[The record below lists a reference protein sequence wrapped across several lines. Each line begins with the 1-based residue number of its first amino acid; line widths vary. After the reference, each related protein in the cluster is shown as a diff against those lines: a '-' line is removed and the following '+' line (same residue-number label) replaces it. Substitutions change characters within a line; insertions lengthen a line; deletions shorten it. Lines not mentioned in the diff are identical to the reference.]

1 MTIPKTGRVTLAQIQ
16 GEFRAGSNSAPHCIS
31 EYYRDGVNV
40 PDIVENNGV
49 PTRGTICFSDFYG
62 SSDQVRPNSITLPPI
77 DVDDFWQETAEV
89 NNWTDIQDNWRQ
101 HVTRINDRHAV
112 AVDIRSPA
120 ALVDVWSGN
129 ATRGVEVNLET
140 EVGASS
146 NFEKLLRNTQENKD
160 YFEFGEW
167 SLTIPAKFT
176 RFRIVATAGG
186 GSGSVQKTELSGDFL
201 LDTTLPATEESGY
214 KGGDARIISENGTV
228 ELYGAPGGQDP
239 DGVPDTQIV
248 PEQGQ
253 HTVRNNGTVTGDFVK
268 ITPTEVDHPAITS
281 ETAFTLQGNMKHTIT
296 IIGGGGGGGSG
307 GDDWK
312 GQGTAGT
319 AGTGTIVQWN
329 SNTKTATG
337 GSGGRGGK
345 RGKSDGGSPT
355 LFENASYRPNG
366 QKGENSSVGTGGAG
380 GVKLAS
386 SIHGKP
392 GGNGG
397 RAAGGGGG
405 SGAVNW
411 RTGYGGEGGKAG
423 ASNTFVV
430 DLIGKSSVTLNVT
443 QVGQGG
449 AGGPKDGGSTQ
460 AGAGG
465 KGGNGYVKVKSQM
478 ASNKNFNVQFYWN
491 NAVKGSFF
499 SNRHAGS
506 SKHELETTNW
516 QYETQSQIST
526 ANGIR
531 YYAVLRTPIVADSG
545 SSDNPSLSND
555 PNWTVAR
562 SDIMKVVGGEK
573 TEKGEGKRLA
583 EFPDEAVYAAQL
595 VVEGAS
601 TLRGQEALSDFGE
614 GKHPINMFFRWGL
627 AQGKV
632 HSADGSTGRGGHSL
646 YGSGTEAAQEY
657 PNLSGPSGT
666 PAFGAGGGP
675 GQHGGRGSNSLGW
688 TNTYGGYA
696 AATAYLGD
704 FETAPGEIITIKVP
718 QGGKASRN
726 EYTDVYNNEG
736 ERFVSKSDRGGD
748 GIVQIY
754 GQHGPSFSMM
764 SHAGIVLMDDT
775 GRVLKSLVT
784 NGVSDKGTNTNLPN
798 RTNKLSVLLPG
809 SDDPEN
815 PRRYYIGYTAR
826 IKKNGKF
833 QTKMGFKS
841 PGATINVT
849 PNYVDT
855 ANELPVQS
863 LYHEPDWHSA
873 DEIAIGTKGVRDGPD
888 LEDVPNWFIRK
899 CNVKFD
905 ITTTGSTAHQLIFKK
920 VASSDAEIGPAQI
933 SISNGSVTAEVG
945 YDEIYK
951 LVTSG
956 IGISPNKTV
965 TVKTRSKDGK
975 LQVGH
980 DNFSSIKLSATAFS
994 SSNSSERHGNFY
1006 VQDGITYWSCSKE
1019 TSSGTTE
1026 GTSASFAVAVPTPVT
1041 PVVRPSN
1048 NDNDGGGSSGSFY
1061 SHYEPSTGT
1070 TTNFS
1075 TGMTHEQIQDL
1086 RKQQPGGV
1094 FSTNTHHSGDNISD
1108 QGNESTG
1115 GSVSDQSQ
1123 GGGCFLTTAVVEMR
1137 GEADDGTTLN
1147 TLRIYRD
1154 NFLLKN
1160 YPNEIEEYYNIAP
1173 KIVAAIPKTHT
1184 VWNWVGEQIDLS
1196 ISHINRQEDE
1206 KAYLT
1211 YKNMVRVLENDW
1223 LKDLEKE

>member
-16 GEFRAGSNSAPHCIS
+16 GEFRPGSNSAPHCIS

-62 SSDQVRPNSITLPPI
+62 SSDQVRPSSITLPPI

-129 ATRGVEVNLET
+129 ATRGVEVNLKT

-146 NFEKLLRNTQENKD
+146 DFEKLLRNTQENKD

-239 DGVPDTQIV
+239 AGVPDTQIV

-268 ITPTEVDHPAITS
+268 ITPAEVD
-281 ETAFTLQGNMKHTIT
+281 
-296 IIGGGGGGGSG
+296 
-307 GDDWK
+307 
-312 GQGTAGT
+312 
-319 AGTGTIVQWN
+319 
-329 SNTKTATG
+329 
-337 GSGGRGGK
+337 
-345 RGKSDGGSPT
+345 
-355 LFENASYRPNG
+355 Y
-366 QKGENSSVGTGGAG
+366 
-380 GVKLAS
+380 
-386 SIHGKP
+386 
-392 GGNGG
+392 
-397 RAAGGGGG
+397 
-405 SGAVNW
+405 
-411 RTGYGGEGGKAG
+411 
-423 ASNTFVV
+423 
-430 DLIGKSSVTLNVT
+430 
-443 QVGQGG
+443 
-449 AGGPKDGGSTQ
+449 
-460 AGAGG
+460 
-465 KGGNGYVKVKSQM
+465 
-478 ASNKNFNVQFYWN
+478 NVQFYWN
-491 NAVKGSFF
+491 NAVRGSFF

-526 ANGIR
+526 ENGIR
-531 YYAVLRTPIVADSG
+531 YYAVLRTPIIADVAY
-545 SSDNPSLSND
+545 PQFIND
-555 PNWTVAR
+555 PNWTILR

-595 VVEGAS
+595 VVNAAG
-601 TLRGQEALSDFGE
+601 TVRGEEALSDFGV

-627 AQGKV
+627 AQGRV
-632 HSADGSTGRGGHSL
+632 HSADGSIGRGGHSL
-646 YGSGTEAAQEY
+646 YGSGTEAAAEY

-718 QGGKASRN
+718 QGGEASRN

-754 GQHGPSFSMM
+754 GQHGPAFSMM

-784 NGVSDKGTNTNLPN
+784 NGVSDKGTNTDLPN

-826 IKKNGKF
+826 IKKNGRF

-841 PGATINVT
+841 PGATINIT
-849 PNYVDT
+849 PNYIDT

-863 LYHEPDWHSA
+863 LYREADWHSA
-873 DEIAIGTKGVRDGPD
+873 DEIAVGTKGVRDGPD

-905 ITTTGSTAHQLIFKK
+905 IATTGSTEHQLIFKK
-920 VASSDAEIGPAQI
+920 VASSDAEVGPAQI

-945 YDEIYK
+945 YDEVYK

-965 TVKTRSKDGK
+965 TIKTRSKDGK

-980 DNFSSIKLSATAFS
+980 DNFSSIKLSAAAFS
-994 SSNSSERHGNFY
+994 SSNPSERHGNFY
-1006 VQDGITYWSCSKE
+1006 VQGGITYWSCSKE

-1026 GTSASFAVAVPTPVT
+1026 GTSASFAVAVPDPEPVL
-1041 PVVRPSN
+1041 VSN
-1048 NDNDGGGSSGSFY
+1048 NNDDDDGGSSGGLY

-1070 TTNFS
+1070 TTYFD
-1075 TGMTHEQIQDL
+1075 TAMTHEQVQDL
-1086 RKQQPGGV
+1086 RAQQPGGV
-1094 FSTNTHHSGDNISD
+1094 FSSVDDDGWGGGWSNS
-1108 QGNESTG
+1108 G
-1115 GSVSDQSQ
+1115 GSVGNIDDNINDNGEGDVSSQNTGCVIATHAVANGSFKWSDKQNAMEWCKKTLHDKWW
-1123 GGGCFLTTAVVEMR
+1123 GETMRRGYRHLGRKHITNGTAETVYKEFKECIEWANGKR
-1137 GEADDGTTLN
+1137 PFNIKIAS
-1147 TLRIYRD
+1147 RYYYR
-1154 NFLLKN
+1154 
-1160 YPNEIEEYYNIAP
+1160 
-1173 KIVAAIPKTHT
+1173 AAQTFF
-1184 VWNWVGEQIDLS
+1184 VGLFIK
-1196 ISHINRQEDE
+1196 EDI
-1206 KAYLT
+1206 
-1211 YKNMVRVLENDW
+1211 
-1223 LKDLEKE
+1223 

>member
-16 GEFRAGSNSAPHCIS
+16 GEFRPGSNSAPHCIS

-62 SSDQVRPNSITLPPI
+62 SSDQVRPSSITLPPI

-129 ATRGVEVNLET
+129 ATRGVEVNLKT

-239 DGVPDTQIV
+239 AGVPDTQIV

-268 ITPTEVDHPAITS
+268 ITPAEVD
-281 ETAFTLQGNMKHTIT
+281 
-296 IIGGGGGGGSG
+296 
-307 GDDWK
+307 
-312 GQGTAGT
+312 
-319 AGTGTIVQWN
+319 
-329 SNTKTATG
+329 
-337 GSGGRGGK
+337 
-345 RGKSDGGSPT
+345 
-355 LFENASYRPNG
+355 Y
-366 QKGENSSVGTGGAG
+366 
-380 GVKLAS
+380 
-386 SIHGKP
+386 
-392 GGNGG
+392 
-397 RAAGGGGG
+397 
-405 SGAVNW
+405 
-411 RTGYGGEGGKAG
+411 
-423 ASNTFVV
+423 
-430 DLIGKSSVTLNVT
+430 
-443 QVGQGG
+443 
-449 AGGPKDGGSTQ
+449 
-460 AGAGG
+460 
-465 KGGNGYVKVKSQM
+465 
-478 ASNKNFNVQFYWN
+478 NVQFYWN
-491 NAVKGSFF
+491 NAVRGSFF

-526 ANGIR
+526 ENGIR
-531 YYAVLRTPIVADSG
+531 YYAVLRTPIIADVAY
-545 SSDNPSLSND
+545 PQFIND
-555 PNWTVAR
+555 PNWTILR

-595 VVEGAS
+595 VVNAAG
-601 TLRGQEALSDFGE
+601 TVRGEEALSDFGV
-614 GKHPINMFFRWGL
+614 GKHPINMFFRWAL
-627 AQGKV
+627 AQGRV
-632 HSADGSTGRGGHSL
+632 HSADGSIGRGGHSL
-646 YGSGTEAAQEY
+646 YGSGTEAAAEY

-688 TNTYGGYA
+688 TNTYGGYG

-718 QGGKASRN
+718 QGGEASRN

-754 GQHGPSFSMM
+754 GQHGPAFSMM

-784 NGVSDKGTNTNLPN
+784 NGVSDKGTNTDLPN

-826 IKKNGKF
+826 IKKNGRF

-841 PGATINVT
+841 PGATINIT
-849 PNYVDT
+849 PNYIDT

-863 LYHEPDWHSA
+863 LYREADWHSA
-873 DEIAIGTKGVRDGPD
+873 DEIAVGTKGVRDGPD

-905 ITTTGSTAHQLIFKK
+905 IATTGSTEHQLIFKK
-920 VASSDAEIGPAQI
+920 VASSDAEVGPAQI

-945 YDEIYK
+945 YDEVYK

-965 TVKTRSKDGK
+965 TIKTRSKDGK

-980 DNFSSIKLSATAFS
+980 DNFSSIKLSAAAFS
-994 SSNSSERHGNFY
+994 SSNPSERHGNFY
-1006 VQDGITYWSCSKE
+1006 VQGGITYWSCSKE

-1026 GTSASFAVAVPTPVT
+1026 GTSASFAVAVPDPDPVL
-1041 PVVRPSN
+1041 VSN
-1048 NDNDGGGSSGSFY
+1048 NNDDDDGGSSGGLY

-1070 TTNFS
+1070 TTYFD
-1075 TGMTHEQIQDL
+1075 TAMTHEQVQDL
-1086 RKQQPGGV
+1086 RAQQPGGV
-1094 FSTNTHHSGDNISD
+1094 FSSVDDDGWGGGWSNS
-1108 QGNESTG
+1108 G
-1115 GSVSDQSQ
+1115 GSVGNIDDNINDNGEGDVSSQNTGCVIATHAVANGSFKWSDKQNAMEWCKKTLHDKWW
-1123 GGGCFLTTAVVEMR
+1123 GETMRRGYRHLGRKHITNGTAETVYKEFKECIEWANGKR
-1137 GEADDGTTLN
+1137 PFNIKIAS
-1147 TLRIYRD
+1147 RYYYR
-1154 NFLLKN
+1154 
-1160 YPNEIEEYYNIAP
+1160 
-1173 KIVAAIPKTHT
+1173 AAQTFF
-1184 VWNWVGEQIDLS
+1184 VGLFIK
-1196 ISHINRQEDE
+1196 EDI
-1206 KAYLT
+1206 
-1211 YKNMVRVLENDW
+1211 
-1223 LKDLEKE
+1223 

>member
-16 GEFRAGSNSAPHCIS
+16 GEFRPGSNSAPHCIS

-62 SSDQVRPNSITLPPI
+62 SSDQVRPSSITLPPI

-129 ATRGVEVNLET
+129 ATRGVEVNLKT

-146 NFEKLLRNTQENKD
+146 DFEKLLRNTQENKD

-239 DGVPDTQIV
+239 AGVPDTQIV

-268 ITPTEVDHPAITS
+268 ITPAEVD
-281 ETAFTLQGNMKHTIT
+281 
-296 IIGGGGGGGSG
+296 
-307 GDDWK
+307 
-312 GQGTAGT
+312 
-319 AGTGTIVQWN
+319 
-329 SNTKTATG
+329 
-337 GSGGRGGK
+337 
-345 RGKSDGGSPT
+345 
-355 LFENASYRPNG
+355 Y
-366 QKGENSSVGTGGAG
+366 
-380 GVKLAS
+380 
-386 SIHGKP
+386 
-392 GGNGG
+392 
-397 RAAGGGGG
+397 
-405 SGAVNW
+405 
-411 RTGYGGEGGKAG
+411 
-423 ASNTFVV
+423 
-430 DLIGKSSVTLNVT
+430 
-443 QVGQGG
+443 
-449 AGGPKDGGSTQ
+449 
-460 AGAGG
+460 
-465 KGGNGYVKVKSQM
+465 
-478 ASNKNFNVQFYWN
+478 NVQFYWN
-491 NAVKGSFF
+491 NAVRGSFF

-526 ANGIR
+526 ENGIR
-531 YYAVLRTPIVADSG
+531 YYAVLRTPIIADVAY
-545 SSDNPSLSND
+545 PQFIND
-555 PNWTVAR
+555 PNWTILR

-595 VVEGAS
+595 VVNAAG
-601 TLRGQEALSDFGE
+601 TVRGEEALSDFGV

-627 AQGKV
+627 AQGRV
-632 HSADGSTGRGGHSL
+632 HSADGSIGRGGHSL
-646 YGSGTEAAQEY
+646 YGSGTEAAAEY

-688 TNTYGGYA
+688 TNTYGGYG

-718 QGGKASRN
+718 QGGEASRN

-736 ERFVSKSDRGGD
+736 KRFVSKSDRGGD

-784 NGVSDKGTNTNLPN
+784 NGVSDKGTNTDLPN

-826 IKKNGKF
+826 IKKNGRF

-841 PGATINVT
+841 PGATINIT
-849 PNYVDT
+849 PNYIDT

-863 LYHEPDWHSA
+863 LYREADWHSA
-873 DEIAIGTKGVRDGPD
+873 DEIAVGTKGVRDGPD

-905 ITTTGSTAHQLIFKK
+905 IATTGSTEHQLIFKK
-920 VASSDAEIGPAQI
+920 VASSDAEVGPAQI

-945 YDEIYK
+945 YDEVYK

-965 TVKTRSKDGK
+965 TIKTRSKDGK

-980 DNFSSIKLSATAFS
+980 DNFSSIKLSAAAFS
-994 SSNSSERHGNFY
+994 SSNPSERHGNFY
-1006 VQDGITYWSCSKE
+1006 VQGGITYWSCSKE

-1026 GTSASFAVAVPTPVT
+1026 GTAASFAVAVPDPDPVL
-1041 PVVRPSN
+1041 VSN
-1048 NDNDGGGSSGSFY
+1048 NNDDDDGGSSGGLY

-1070 TTNFS
+1070 TTYFD
-1075 TGMTHEQIQDL
+1075 TAMTHEQVQDL
-1086 RKQQPGGV
+1086 RAQQPGGV
-1094 FSTNTHHSGDNISD
+1094 FSSVDDDGWGGGWSNS
-1108 QGNESTG
+1108 G
-1115 GSVSDQSQ
+1115 GSVGNIDDNINDNGEGDVSSQNTGCVIATHAVANGSFKWSDKQNAMEWCKKTLHDKWW
-1123 GGGCFLTTAVVEMR
+1123 GETMRRGYRHLGRKHITNGTAETVYKEFKECIEWANGKR
-1137 GEADDGTTLN
+1137 PFNIKIAS
-1147 TLRIYRD
+1147 RYYYR
-1154 NFLLKN
+1154 
-1160 YPNEIEEYYNIAP
+1160 
-1173 KIVAAIPKTHT
+1173 AAQTFF
-1184 VWNWVGEQIDLS
+1184 VGLFIK
-1196 ISHINRQEDE
+1196 EDI
-1206 KAYLT
+1206 
-1211 YKNMVRVLENDW
+1211 
-1223 LKDLEKE
+1223 

>member
-16 GEFRAGSNSAPHCIS
+16 GEFRPGSNSAPHCIS

-62 SSDQVRPNSITLPPI
+62 SSDQVRPSSITLPPI

-129 ATRGVEVNLET
+129 ATRGVEVNLKT

-146 NFEKLLRNTQENKD
+146 DFEKLLRNTQENKD

-239 DGVPDTQIV
+239 AGVPDTQIV

-268 ITPTEVDHPAITS
+268 ITPAEVD
-281 ETAFTLQGNMKHTIT
+281 
-296 IIGGGGGGGSG
+296 
-307 GDDWK
+307 
-312 GQGTAGT
+312 
-319 AGTGTIVQWN
+319 
-329 SNTKTATG
+329 
-337 GSGGRGGK
+337 
-345 RGKSDGGSPT
+345 
-355 LFENASYRPNG
+355 Y
-366 QKGENSSVGTGGAG
+366 
-380 GVKLAS
+380 
-386 SIHGKP
+386 
-392 GGNGG
+392 
-397 RAAGGGGG
+397 
-405 SGAVNW
+405 
-411 RTGYGGEGGKAG
+411 
-423 ASNTFVV
+423 
-430 DLIGKSSVTLNVT
+430 
-443 QVGQGG
+443 
-449 AGGPKDGGSTQ
+449 
-460 AGAGG
+460 
-465 KGGNGYVKVKSQM
+465 
-478 ASNKNFNVQFYWN
+478 NVQFYWN
-491 NAVKGSFF
+491 NAVRGSFF

-526 ANGIR
+526 ENGIR
-531 YYAVLRTPIVADSG
+531 YYAVLRTPIIADVAY
-545 SSDNPSLSND
+545 PQFIND
-555 PNWTVAR
+555 PNWTILR

-595 VVEGAS
+595 VVNAAG
-601 TLRGQEALSDFGE
+601 TVRGEEALSDFGV

-627 AQGKV
+627 AQGRV
-632 HSADGSTGRGGHSL
+632 HSADGSIGRGGHSL
-646 YGSGTEAAQEY
+646 YGSGTEAAAEY

-688 TNTYGGYA
+688 TNTYGGYG

-718 QGGKASRN
+718 QGGEASRN

-754 GQHGPSFSMM
+754 GQHGPAFSMM

-784 NGVSDKGTNTNLPN
+784 NGVSDKGTNTDLPN

-826 IKKNGKF
+826 IKKNGRF

-841 PGATINVT
+841 PGATINIT
-849 PNYVDT
+849 PNYIDT

-863 LYHEPDWHSA
+863 LYREADWHSA
-873 DEIAIGTKGVRDGPD
+873 DEIAVGTKGVRDGPD

-905 ITTTGSTAHQLIFKK
+905 IATTGSTEHQLIFKK
-920 VASSDAEIGPAQI
+920 VASSDAEVGPAQI

-945 YDEIYK
+945 YDEVYK

-965 TVKTRSKDGK
+965 TIKTRSKDGK

-980 DNFSSIKLSATAFS
+980 DNFSSIKLSAAAFS
-994 SSNSSERHGNFY
+994 SSNPSERHGNFY
-1006 VQDGITYWSCSKE
+1006 VQGGITYWSCSKE

-1026 GTSASFAVAVPTPVT
+1026 GTSASFAVAVPDPEPVL
-1041 PVVRPSN
+1041 VSN
-1048 NDNDGGGSSGSFY
+1048 NNDDDDGGSSGGLY

-1070 TTNFS
+1070 TTYFD
-1075 TGMTHEQIQDL
+1075 TAMTHEQVQDL
-1086 RKQQPGGV
+1086 RAQQPGGV
-1094 FSTNTHHSGDNISD
+1094 FSSVDDDGWGGGWSNS
-1108 QGNESTG
+1108 G
-1115 GSVSDQSQ
+1115 GSVGNIDDNINDNGEGDVSSQNTGCVIATHAVANGSFKWSDKQNAMEWCKKTLHDKWW
-1123 GGGCFLTTAVVEMR
+1123 GETMRRGYRHLGRKHITNGTAETVYKEFKECIEWANGKR
-1137 GEADDGTTLN
+1137 PFNIKIAS
-1147 TLRIYRD
+1147 RYYYR
-1154 NFLLKN
+1154 
-1160 YPNEIEEYYNIAP
+1160 
-1173 KIVAAIPKTHT
+1173 AAQTFF
-1184 VWNWVGEQIDLS
+1184 VGLFIK
-1196 ISHINRQEDE
+1196 EDI
-1206 KAYLT
+1206 
-1211 YKNMVRVLENDW
+1211 
-1223 LKDLEKE
+1223 